1 MADAK
6 KKDKKDKQSVAGEVT
21 SDNVA
26 NVASDSP
33 AVAADVTGEIPEV
46 ASKPAEHAK
55 ESKKREPDKELEDS
69 LNLTI
74 EQIHRKYG
82 KGSLMR
88 LGSNTVAPIAA
99 ISTGSLSLDL
109 ALGIKGVP
117 RGRIVEIFGP
127 ESSGKT
133 TLALHIIA
141 NAQKNGG
148 HVAFIDAEHALDPT
162 YAHNLGINLESLLI
176 SQPDYGEQALEIAEM
191 LITSNALDVIVVDS
205 VAALVPKAELA
216 GDMGD
221 AQMGSQARL
230 MSQALR
236 KLAGA
241 INKAQTCI
249 IFINQMREKVGVF
262 FGNPETTSGGRAL
275 KFYASV
281 RIDIRK
287 VGNIKKGESII
298 GCRTRAKVVKNKTAP
313 PFREAEFDIYFGKGI
328 SWESDVLEQAVM
340 QKVVDKSGSWFS
352 YKENKLGQGKENA
365 IEFLE
370 KNPKLV
376 EEIANELL
384 KVSTLLPVHVQ
395 EEAGSGGT
403 AAEV

>member
-6 KKDKKDKQSVAGEVT
+6 KKEKKDKQSL
-21 SDNVA
+21 
-26 NVASDSP
+26 
-33 AVAADVTGEIPEV
+33 TGEGAVENVTDTASETANATEAPV
-46 ASKPAEHAK
+46 AETPSKTTEHPR
-55 ESKKREPDKELEDS
+55 ESKKKEPDKESEDS

-88 LGSNTVAPIAA
+88 LGSNTVAPIEA

-148 HVAFIDAEHALDPT
+148 RVAFIDAEHALDPI
-162 YAHNLGINLESLLI
+162 YAHNLGVNLESLLI

-205 VAALVPKAELA
+205 VAALVPKSELA

-241 INKAQTCI
+241 ISKAQTCI

-262 FGNPETTSGGRAL
+262 FGNPETTPGGKAL
-275 KFYASV
+275 KFYSSV
-281 RIDIRK
+281 RIEIRK
-287 VGNIKKGESII
+287 VGNIKKGENVI
-298 GCRTRAKVVKNKTAP
+298 GCRTRGKVVKNKTAP

-328 SWESDVLEQAVM
+328 SWESDVLEQAVI

-352 YKENKLGQGKENA
+352 YKDNKLGQGKENA
-365 IEFLE
+365 IEYLE
-370 KNPKLV
+370 KNPAVV

-384 KVSTLLPVHVQ
+384 KVSTLLPVQVKEDAGAPP
-395 EEAGSGGT
+395 EE
-403 AAEV
+403 